1 MENYI
6 LPKKQAIVVFFVFA
20 FGYFLSCLLR
30 AITATLSPVL
40 TSEFNLLAA
49 DLGLLAGGY
58 FLGFACMQIPLG
70 YLLDKYGPKKIVSS
84 FLLIALVGTGSFA
97 LAESFSGL
105 LVSRI
110 LIGVGVSACLMAPL
124 TGYRIWYAENQQQ
137 RANSWMLMIAS
148 LGFLSSTLPVQL
160 LLPSLGWRWIFGGIA
175 ILILISIFLM
185 LIFIPKWRL
194 DSQRLIREKQ
204 LTLRRLKALMD
215 IVSENDDMKADAEII
230 HEKYKFKLATLD
242 EMESEIK
249 SKLEERLIELDTQMK
264 SAKMLSFDAKVQFKS
279 NEISEATFET
289 VKSCTTEVIEH
300 VTHEQSE
307 ISNVKS
313 RIADLE
319 LEVQE
324 ITSPAEAN
332 IQESAV
338 TYLETPEPQQVIQ
351 TILPEAPTEPIV
363 TPSEPIEAQ
372 VSPIPEPP
380 TESEVTF
387 AFPEP
392 PQQVTSETSHD
403 DNDNDWLARME
414 AQ

>member
-1 MENYI
+1 MK
-6 LPKKQAIVVFFVFA
+6 L
-20 FGYFLSCLLR
+20 C
-30 AITATLSPVL
+30 
-40 TSEFNLLAA
+40 EFNLTKTKNISYTLSVI
-49 DLGLLAGGY
+49 
-58 FLGFACMQIPLG
+58 QISLVNTMTNDDIEIIG
-70 YLLDKYGPKKIVSS
+70 KNVKDMYGTFMGKV
-84 FLLIALVGTGSFA
+84 VGTITEIDGSIQ
-97 LAESFSGL
+97 SVGIDCGSQGL
-105 LVSRI
+105 QQIQFEQLVAQ
-110 LIGVGVSACLMAPL
+110 GDNV
-124 TGYRIWYAENQQQ
+124 
-137 RANSWMLMIAS
+137 
-148 LGFLSSTLPVQL
+148 
-160 LLPSLGWRWIFGGIA
+160 
-175 ILILISIFLM
+175 
-185 LIFIPKWRL
+185 IFIPKWRL

-230 HEKYKFKLATLD
+230 HEKYKFKLASLD

-249 SKLEERLIELDTQMK
+249 SKLEGRLIELDTQMK

-300 VTHEQSE
+300 VAHEQSE

-324 ITSPAEAN
+324 ITTPAEAK

-338 TYLETPEPQQVIQ
+338 SYLETPEPQQVVQ

-372 VSPIPEPP
+372 VSPMPEPP

-392 PQQVTSETSHD
+392 PQQVKSETSND
-403 DNDNDWLARME
+403 ENDNDWLARME

>member
-1 MENYI
+1 
-6 LPKKQAIVVFFVFA
+6 
-20 FGYFLSCLLR
+20 
-30 AITATLSPVL
+30 
-40 TSEFNLLAA
+40 
-49 DLGLLAGGY
+49 
-58 FLGFACMQIPLG
+58 
-70 YLLDKYGPKKIVSS
+70 
-84 FLLIALVGTGSFA
+84 
-97 LAESFSGL
+97 
-105 LVSRI
+105 
-110 LIGVGVSACLMAPL
+110 
-124 TGYRIWYAENQQQ
+124 
-137 RANSWMLMIAS
+137 
-148 LGFLSSTLPVQL
+148 
-160 LLPSLGWRWIFGGIA
+160 
-175 ILILISIFLM
+175 
-185 LIFIPKWRL
+185 
-194 DSQRLIREKQ
+194 
-204 LTLRRLKALMD
+204 
-215 IVSENDDMKADAEII
+215 
-230 HEKYKFKLATLD
+230 
-242 EMESEIK
+242 
-249 SKLEERLIELDTQMK
+249 MK

-300 VTHEQSE
+300 ITHEKSE

-324 ITSPAEAN
+324 ITAPAEKN

-338 TYLETPEPQQVIQ
+338 SYLETPEPQQVVQ

-372 VSPIPEPP
+372 ATPMPEPP

-392 PQQVTSETSHD
+392 PQQVTSETSHE